1 MNVLVCVKI
10 EPDLSMFSAGDWQGV
25 AEGER
30 KYLYARRQLSSFD
43 QSAAEMALSLSGGD
57 LTLITVGDALT
68 QPVLKTML
76 ALDFHQAVRVDP
88 GLDDFRFRPDFI
100 ATQLAEFHFHH
111 PQSVIILGSQSS
123 EGQNRQTGFLLAEM
137 LGWPCLTE
145 VNDIQPAADKDLLT
159 VQRRTEDELQTLTL
173 KPPVVLITG
182 TDTQAQLLRI
192 PTLKQK
198 LAAASKPLDVIP
210 AISLPDNTVVS
221 LRGLALKEAR
231 RAGEVINGGSVQ
243 ENVRKLYQQ
252 HLAQRWH
259 R

>member
-1 MNVLVCVKI
+1 MNVMVCVKI
-10 EPDLSMFSAGDWQGV
+10 EADLSMLAASDWQSV

-30 KYLYARRQLSSFD
+30 EVTYARRQLSGFD
-43 QSAAEMALSLSGGD
+43 QSAAEMALSLSGHD
-57 LTLITVGDALT
+57 LTLMTVGNALI
-68 QPVLKTML
+68 QPVLKTLL
-76 ALDFHQAVRVDP
+76 ALDFARAVRIETQNNDLRFHP
-88 GLDDFRFRPDFI
+88 GII
-100 ATQLAEFHFHH
+100 AAQIASYHAEH

-145 VNDIQPAADKDLLT
+145 VSEIQATSDTGFLT

-182 TDTQAQLLRI
+182 AGAQAQLLRI

-198 LAAASKPLDVIP
+198 LAAAAKPLEMIP
-210 AISLPDNTVVS
+210 AIGLPDNPGVRLSELT
-221 LRGLALKEAR
+221 LKETG
-231 RAGEVINGGSVQ
+231 RAGVMIEGGSVQ
-243 ENVRKLYQQ
+243 ESVRELYQQ